1 MTDVVWNLNNVERD
15 VKYKIIHIL
24 IKQTAKALIRLCRCT
39 VWSGPSDAQSDQ
51 GHQMHSLIRAI
62 RCTVWS
68 GHSLSAYTCVCVFF
82 RPCNVVGIG
91 GRGPNGAQ
99 LQGFI
104 GAPGSQIVRAQL
116 GTGQPQGTMEQMNS
130 LIGNIFHTFSEV
142 NSKWNVYRISIFHHW

>member
-1 MTDVVWNLNNVERD
+1 MTKFNVVWNLNNVERD

-24 IKQTAKALIRLCRCT
+24 IKQTAKALIRLRRCT

-51 GHQMHSLIRAI
+51 GV
-62 RCTVWS
+62 RCL
-68 GHSLSAYTCVCVFF
+68 HIHVCVFF

-142 NSKWNVYRISIFHHW
+142 NSKWNVYRISIFHQW